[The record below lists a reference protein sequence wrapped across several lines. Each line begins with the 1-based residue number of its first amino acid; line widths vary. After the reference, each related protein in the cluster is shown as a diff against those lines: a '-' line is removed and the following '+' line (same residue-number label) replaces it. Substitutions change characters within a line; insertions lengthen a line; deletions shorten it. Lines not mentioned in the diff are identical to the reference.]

1 MSKADLSKQPAQ
13 VSAMF
18 DDVSTHYDRTNNVL
32 SAGNALLWRV
42 ATTKAVAPKPGERIL
57 DLAAGTGTSSASL
70 AASGA
75 TVVAADFSPGM
86 IEVGKRQ
93 QAGNTNIEF
102 LVADGMNLPFGDNEF
117 DAVTISFGLRN
128 IMEPRTALA
137 ELYRVTKPGGR
148 IVICEFST
156 PPFAPIRLGY
166 GAYLQRFMPAIAKL
180 ASSNPDAY
188 IYLAD
193 SIKDWPNQSTLSG
206 WMRDAGFEGVGYR
219 NLTFGIVAL
228 HRGTKPASTEAA
240 SLHDESATHPS
251 SGPTTRQPVQ

>member
-32 SAGNALLWRV
+32 SVGNALLWRV
-42 ATTKAVAPKPGERIL
+42 ATTKAVAPKRGERIL

-70 AASGA
+70 AAGGA
-75 TVVAADFSPGM
+75 KVVAADFSPGM

-93 QAGNTNIEF
+93 QAGNPNVEF
-102 LVADGMNLPFGDNEF
+102 VVADGMDLPFADNEF

-128 IMEPRTALA
+128 IVEPRTALA

-156 PPFAPIRLGY
+156 PPASLVKFGY
-166 GAYLQRFMPAIAKL
+166 STYLQRFMPAIAKL

-188 IYLAD
+188 TYLAD
-193 SIKDWPNQSTLSG
+193 SIEAWPDQKTLSR
-206 WMRDAGFEGVGYR
+206 WMTGAGFTQVGYR

-228 HRGTKPASTEAA
+228 HRGTKPRAA
-240 SLHDESATHPS
+240 AAAAPADAAPS
-251 SGPTTRQPVQ
+251 VGLTS

>member
-32 SAGNALLWRV
+32 SAGNDVLWRI
-42 ATTKAVAPKPGERIL
+42 ATTKAVSPRPGERIL

-70 AASGA
+70 ARPVKNGVGGA
-75 TVVAADFSPGM
+75 HVVAADFSPGM

-93 QAGNTNIEF
+93 QAGNPNIEF
-102 LVADGMNLPFGDNEF
+102 LVADGMQLPFGDNEF

-128 IMEPRTALA
+128 IVDPRVALA

-156 PPFAPIRLGY
+156 PPFTPIRVGY
-166 GAYLQRFMPAIAKL
+166 STYLQRVMPAVARF
-180 ASSNPDAY
+180 ASSNPAAY
-188 IYLAD
+188 IYLAE
-193 SIKDWPNQSTLSG
+193 SIKDWPNQSTLSR
-206 WMRDAGFEGVGYR
+206 WLSETGFQQVGYR

-228 HRGTKPASTEAA
+228 HRGVKPST
-240 SLHDESATHPS
+240 PQ
-251 SGPTTRQPVQ
+251 PTQ